1 MKAVIAALAANLG
14 IAIAK
19 FAAFLVTGSASM
31 LAEAVHSVADTGNEV
46 LLLIG
51 SGRSRRARTG
61 EHPFGFGRERY
72 FYAFVV
78 AVMLFTV
85 GAVFSIYDGIH
96 KILAPR
102 RSDSPMVAYVV
113 LGACFVLEGFSLRTA
128 IRESNRE
135 RDGHGPGTRSST

>member
-19 FAAFLVTGSASM
+19 FAAFFVTGSASL
-31 LAEAVHSVADTGNEV
+31 LAEAIHSVADTGNEV

-51 SGRSRRARTG
+51 SGRSRRARTA

-72 FYAFVV
+72 FYGFVV

-85 GAVFSIYDGIH
+85 GAAFSLYDGIH
-96 KILAPR
+96 KIITRVISTPRSSRTSCSPCRRCSRASRCAPR
-102 RSDSPMVAYVV
+102 SVSRTRC
-113 LGACFVLEGFSLRTA
+113 GAGAAGGS
-128 IRESNRE
+128 
-135 RDGHGPGTRSST
+135 SST

>member
-19 FAAFLVTGSASM
+19 FAAFFVTGSASM
-31 LAEAVHSVADTGNEV
+31 LAEAIHSVADTGNEV

-51 SGRSRRARTG
+51 GGQSRRARTA

-78 AVMLFTV
+78 AVMLFTDR
-85 GAVFSIYDGIH
+85 GGL
-96 KILAPR
+96 LALR
-102 RSDSPMVAYVV
+102 RHPQDHRPWPARQP
-113 LGACFVLEGFSLRTA
+113 GGRLRRA
-128 IRESNRE
+128 RPVSRA
-135 RDGHGPGTRSST
+135 